1 MDKIFEKDVQKQK
14 WKENERVTYM
24 EVEGPKEER
33 KYRESDNREVKS
45 RGETIREKNWRRVLV
60 PCGWDTDQYRRG

>member
-1 MDKIFEKDVQKQK
+1 
-14 WKENERVTYM
+14 M

-45 RGETIREKNWRRVLV
+45 RGETIREEN
-60 PCGWDTDQYRRG
+60 

>member
-1 MDKIFEKDVQKQK
+1 MQKQK

-45 RGETIREKNWRRVLV
+45 RGKTIREENWRRVLV

>member
-1 MDKIFEKDVQKQK
+1 
-14 WKENERVTYM
+14 M
-24 EVEGPKEER
+24 EVEGSKEER

-45 RGETIREKNWRRVLV
+45 RGETIREENWRRVLV

>member
-1 MDKIFEKDVQKQK
+1 
-14 WKENERVTYM
+14 M

-45 RGETIREKNWRRVLV
+45 RGETIREENWRRVLV
-60 PCGWDTDQYRRG
+60 PCGRDTDQYRRG